1 MIEQHLHNAWNK
13 LNKARREPFI
23 KKAQK
28 ENETNIMAYSEA
40 KKKYDNEMLKLGSKA
55 VSATNNTKT
64 TPSITYN
71 QVFSAYKIF

>member
-1 MIEQHLHNAWNK
+1 
-13 LNKARREPFI
+13 
-23 KKAQK
+23 
-28 ENETNIMAYSEA
+28 MAYSEA